1 VSSTAWHEA
10 PRWRFSYRAL
20 GRVDPERALLVERH
34 GRGWRLVVATVE
46 LRDVAQKRSQFL
58 VAHFVLVG
66 RFVVDR
72 STLRLLGGLLLALV

>member
-1 VSSTAWHEA
+1 
-10 PRWRFSYRAL
+10 
-20 GRVDPERALLVERH
+20 VERH

-58 VAHFVLVG
+58 VAHLVLVG